1 LLHEIIENNQPVRI
15 GFMEN
20 EKEIIDI
27 DLATIDELHL
37 PEFAEKKLSVDVLRL
52 DKIHPIISGNK
63 WFKLKYYLEDAV
75 KQKRSIITFG
85 GAYSNHIIATAF
97 AAKQL
102 NLPSTGMIRGE
113 EPKQFSHTLILA
125 KKYGMKLVFISR
137 NEYLKRNDENFIS
150 DLKTTYP
157 NSIIIPEGG
166 SGSEGIH
173 GSEEIMKLIKNNYYT
188 HILCAVG
195 TATTFLGLANASN
208 FDQKIIGI
216 CVLKGMN
223 NLLDENKRSLNDPEK
238 INNCFI
244 IYDHHFGGYAKK
256 NNELFDFMNSLY
268 SRTKIKTDLVYT
280 GKLFYATFD
289 LVKKS
294 FFQRDSKL
302 LIIHSGGLQGNDS
315 LPAGTLNFN

>member
-1 LLHEIIENNQPVRI
+1 ML
-15 GFMEN
+15 N

-27 DLATIDELHL
+27 DLATIDKLHL

-75 KQKRSIITFG
+75 QQKRSIVTFG
-85 GAYSNHIIATAF
+85 GAYSNHIIATAY

-102 NLPSTGMIRGE
+102 GLQSIGIIRGE
-113 EPKQFSHTLILA
+113 EPKQLSHTLIFA
-125 KKYGMKLVFISR
+125 KKYKMKLVFISR
-137 NEYLKRNDENFIS
+137 NEYLNKNNDDFIS
-150 DLKTTYP
+150 GLEKTYP
-157 NSIIIPEGG
+157 GSIIIPEGG
-166 SGSEGIH
+166 AGIKGIH

-188 HILCAVG
+188 HILCAIG
-195 TATTFLGLANASN
+195 TATTFLGLANASE

-223 NLLDENKRSLNDPEK
+223 DLLDENKKFLNDPEK

-244 IYDHHFGGYAKK
+244 NYDYHFGGYAKK
-256 NNELFDFMNSLY
+256 NNELFDFMNLFFEK
-268 SRTKIKTDLVYT
+268 TKIPTDLVYT
-280 GKLFYATFD
+280 GKLFYAAFD
-289 LVKKS
+289 LVRKNLLP
-294 FFQRDSKL
+294 RDSKL

-315 LPAGTLNFN
+315 LPAGTLNF